1 MERLE
6 IKSRV
11 DAKLDA
17 WKSDLDAMRVRV
29 DASELDAKADYNE
42 RIAELAKDHEALR
55 LRAAQAWMEEAE
67 GEAHMDAVAGDIEK
81 ALDEWEKRAVRTR
94 DDVLK

>member
-1 MERLE
+1 MQRLE

-17 WKSDLDAMRVRV
+17 WKRDLDSMRVKV
-29 DASELDAKADYNE
+29 EESEIEAKEAHTE
-42 RIAELAKDHEALR
+42 RIAELAQEHEALR

-67 GEAHMDAVAGDIEK
+67 GDAKWDAVADDIEK
-81 ALDEWEKRAVRTR
+81 ALDDWEKRAVRTR